1 MRISTRSRRIAT
13 CVLAASFAL
22 GGASVFGQDFRFP
35 VEIELGYR
43 WTDISGNEDM
53 YRTQINDRSGFLL
66 RSLDYTS
73 SEPLGGGLLDFFHID
88 ASDIGA
94 GPAGQFRL
102 QAGAQDL
109 YKFTFQ
115 WRETDHFSALPA
127 FANPFLADGIIP
139 GQQTYDRTRKLYDAT
154 LELFPGKSIS
164 PMIQYTRSTYKGPG
178 RTTLHLG
185 GDDFQLN
192 DSVDSSDDLFRL
204 GLSFQYGP
212 VQGAVTQG
220 WREFRWTRTRSL
232 ATGAGDGN
240 VATPI
245 LGRDV
250 TADEIS
256 SVEENEA
263 ETPVTNVWVAGSF
276 FGRLKLIGS
285 YIKADGESETRYEET
300 DAGNFVGFEIARF
313 FAGLNEGITSE
324 AETDHWRGSL
334 RAEFD
339 ITPTIQATAGWAER
353 SRTLS
358 GSALIASLYL
368 NTVTFG
374 GGEAG
379 DLLREIDA
387 RTAVERDDIVL
398 DIGVTARM
406 LGPFSV
412 NVGWSTLQQE
422 VTATPDASE
431 IIVPGGQEGEFE
443 RTVHTF
449 GAGATFAKAGLTLTA
464 DFRHDD
470 ADDPIFRTDFLDRDR
485 YKFRGLYSFK
495 NFKFGAVYSEIEA
508 ENEAADI
515 GYDSQ
520 VREFVGEIEVTLL
533 EDKLTLRGA
542 GGKFETD
549 REILIRVPQDF
560 TIVPTRQQE
569 TGDTWE
575 GGARFASGNFSIDAA
590 YLFMDNDGSIPFTV
604 DRLRVFAEYF
614 FKPNLGVAFE
624 YLVDQYDEDPAFDQ
638 AGPLA
643 DYTGSRYY
651 VGLHWRP

>member
-1 MRISTRSRRIAT
+1 MAFFTRSRRFAT
-13 CVLAASFAL
+13 CALAASLAL
-22 GGASVFGQDFRFP
+22 GGASLSAQSFP
-35 VEIELGYR
+35 LEVELGYR
-43 WTDISGNEDM
+43 WIDVSGNEDM
-53 YRTQINDRSGFLL
+53 YRTQINDREGFLL

-73 SEPLGGGLLDFFHID
+73 SGPLGAGLLDYFHID

-109 YKFTFQ
+109 YRFTFTF
-115 WRETDHFSALPA
+115 RETDLYSALPA
-127 FANPFLADGIIP
+127 FANPFLAQGIIP
-139 GQQTYDRTRKLYDAT
+139 GQQTYDRTRKIYDAT
-154 LELFPGKSIS
+154 LELLPGKSLS
-164 PMIQYTRSTYKGPG
+164 PIVQYTRSTYKGPG
-178 RTTLHLG
+178 RTTYHLG
-185 GDDFQLN
+185 ADDFLLN

-220 WREFRWTRTRSL
+220 WRDSRWTRTRSL
-232 ATGAGDGN
+232 APGAGDGN
-240 VATPI
+240 VPTPI
-245 LGRDV
+245 LGQDV
-250 TADEIS
+250 AADQIQ

-263 ETPVTNVWVAGSF
+263 ETPVTNAWVTGSF

-285 YIKADGESETRYEET
+285 YIKADGESETRYQET
-300 DAGNFVGFEIARF
+300 DAGSFVGFEIARF
-313 FAGLNEGITSE
+313 FAGLGEVIESE

-339 ITPTIQATAGWAER
+339 VTDTIQVAAGWAEN

-368 NTVTFG
+368 NTVTFAG
-374 GGEAG
+374 GDAG

-387 RTAVERDDIVL
+387 RTAVERDDIVV
-398 DIGVTARM
+398 DVGVTARM

-412 NVGWSTLQQE
+412 NAGWSTLQQE

-431 IIVPGGQEGEFE
+431 IVVPGGQEGEFE
-443 RTVHTF
+443 RTVNTF
-449 GAGATFAKAGLTLTA
+449 GVGAAFARGGLTLTA

-485 YKFRGLYSFK
+485 YKFRGLYNFK
-495 NFKFGAVYSEIEA
+495 NFRIGAVYSEIEA
-508 ENEAADI
+508 ENEAAEI
-515 GYDSQ
+515 GYSSE
-520 VREFVGEIEVTLL
+520 VREFIGEIEVDLL
-533 EDKLTLRGA
+533 ADKLTLRAA

-575 GGARFASGNFSIDAA
+575 GGVRFASGNFSIDAA

-604 DRLRVFAEYF
+604 DRIRVLAEYF
-614 FKPNLGVAFE
+614 FKANLGVTFE
-624 YLVDQYDEDPAFDQ
+624 WLADEYDEDPAFDQ

-643 DYTGSRYY
+643 DYNGGRYY
-651 VGLHWRP
+651 VGFHWRP